1 MSHAHMSH
9 AQRLRQ
15 TIEDEIVD
23 GVLRPGDRLDEVQL
37 AARFGVSRTP
47 IREALLQLAVTG
59 LIEIKPRR
67 GAVVSTPEPARLIEM
82 FETMAELEA
91 ACGRLAARR
100 LTDPH
105 QRDLLAALDAC
116 RAAAAAGDTEAYYA
130 ENAAFH
136 TVIYRASRNGF
147 LCEQALGLSRRL
159 APFRRIQLR
168 ARNRLRQSLAEHEG
182 AVEAILAG
190 DEALAGERLRA
201 HVLVQGDRFAELIR
215 SLPGGSAAA

>member
-1 MSHAHMSH
+1 MSH

-15 TIEDEIVD
+15 RIEDEIVS
-23 GVLRPGDRLDEVQL
+23 GELALGSRLDENQL

-59 LIEIKPRR
+59 LIEVKPRR
-67 GAVVSTPEPARLIEM
+67 GAVVSTPEPGRLLEM

-100 LTDPH
+100 LTDEH
-105 QRDLLAALDAC
+105 QRDLVAALDAC
-116 RAAAAAGDTEAYYA
+116 RAAAASDTETYYA
-130 ENAAFH
+130 ENALFH
-136 TVIYRASRNGF
+136 AVIYRASRNGF

-168 ARNRLRQSLAEHEG
+168 GRNRLRQSLAEHEG

-201 HVLVQGDRFAELIR
+201 HVLVQGDRFSELIR